1 MTKDNGC
8 VGSYSVS
15 GYTKADGIEVS
26 GYTRTC
32 GAAHNSS
39 SSSSSTTSTQNPQLD
54 DEEKMKQ
61 RANILYGSDE
71 EYIKKYYGDS
81 MDTDIVN
88 RFKDKGLEN
97 LNDNIQE
104 NAKQIELIKSNNYH
118 FSDEEIIR
126 ARNFIQGE
134 EKFVEEAYLPTPNDL
149 WTIGYGHTGKVDGKP
164 IVLGMKIT
172 KEKAE
177 ELYRKDFETHI
188 KPLREIQVPLTSN
201 QKIALASFAF
211 NLGPNGLR
219 NSSIF
224 KNLQIGDYKAAADSF
239 DKYVG
244 QRNKQTGKVEVLR
257 GLVNRRRKEKEL
269 FLTPDEF

>member
-15 GYTKADGIEVS
+15 GYTRGDGVQVS

-32 GAAHNSS
+32 GAAHSS
-39 SSSSSTTSTQNPQLD
+39 SSSSPSKSSLNSQLD

-61 RANILYGSDE
+61 RADILYGSDKE
-71 EYIKKYYGDS
+71 CIKKYYGNS
-81 MDTDIVN
+81 RDTDILN
-88 RFKDKGLEN
+88 GFKNNELKN

-104 NAKQIELIKSNNYH
+104 KAKQIELIKSNNYH
-118 FSDEEIIR
+118 FSDEEIIK

-134 EKFVEEAYLPTPNDL
+134 EKFVEEAYMPTPNDV
-149 WTIGYGHTGKVDGKP
+149 WTIGYGHTGKVDGKE
-164 IVLGMKIT
+164 ITSGMKIT

-177 ELYRKDFETHI
+177 ELYRKDFEAHI
-188 KPLREIQVPLTSN
+188 KPLGEIQVPLTSN
-201 QKIALASFAF
+201 QKIALASFSF

-224 KNLQIGDYKAAADSF
+224 KNLQKGDYKAAADSF

-244 QRNKQTGKVEVLR
+244 QRNRQTGKIEVLR
-257 GLVNRRRKEKEL
+257 GLVNRRKKEKEL
-269 FLTPDEF
+269 FLTPDKF